1 MHHKHFGR
9 RHGGHDQ
16 ERRFA
21 RGPFGHDPLG
31 ERGRGHGGP
40 GRHGRGGRDGLSRLF
55 AHGDLRLV
63 ILSLIAEKPSHGYE
77 LIKGIEERAGGAYS
91 PSPGVIYPTLTL
103 LEETGHVT
111 VSASDGAKKL
121 YAVTDEGRAFL
132 AESQASVQM
141 LFAKME
147 EAGRRHG
154 RGMAPQVERALENF
168 KLALRMRLSRGP
180 LNEAEADALVA
191 VLDEAARAV
200 ERS

>member
-1 MHHKHFGR
+1 M
-9 RHGGHDQ
+9 
-16 ERRFA
+16 
-21 RGPFGHDPLG
+21 
-31 ERGRGHGGP
+31 
-40 GRHGRGGRDGLSRLF
+40 
-55 AHGDLRLV
+55 

-103 LEETGHVT
+103 LEETGYVT
-111 VSASDGAKKL
+111 VDTAEGGKKL
-121 YAVTDEGRAFL
+121 YTITEEGRAFL
-132 AESQASVQM
+132 ATNQPSVQM

-154 RGMAPQVERALENF
+154 RDLPPQVERAMENF

-180 LNEAEADALVA
+180 LSEGDADKLVA